1 MPRNLNLA
9 TGELARV
16 SRIADA
22 PYDPLPHHRCVGTL
36 AEDPMGASGVLQIEF
51 DSYSLPVYA
60 EQTTLNETKL
70 LAPPAQETPPPAAS
84 EARKIEAI
92 ANSDP
97 LTP

>member
-1 MPRNLNLA
+1 
-9 TGELARV
+9 
-16 SRIADA
+16 
-22 PYDPLPHHRCVGTL
+22 
-36 AEDPMGASGVLQIEF
+36 MGASGVLQIEF

-84 EARKIEAI
+84 EARNIEAI
-92 ANSDP
+92 ANTDP